1 MEAARIM
8 NYRRLG
14 KSGIKLSEIG
24 LGSWLTFGLGVDG
37 GTARACIRRAFDLGV
52 NFFDTADVYHTGAA
66 EEVYGRELSAFR
78 RRDLVIATKCYF
90 PMSAG
95 INDRG
100 LSRKHIFESVHDSL
114 KRLRTDYIDLYQCH
128 RFDEEVEIHEVVRAM
143 DDLIRQGKI
152 LYWGVSEWP
161 ADTIHAA
168 CHLAREVNAC
178 RPASNQP
185 EYSIAA
191 RRIETNGVQRICAEE
206 GLGMVLFSPLKQGV
220 LSGKYA
226 GGKIPRDS
234 RAASDTMG
242 VFLREID
249 SDLAERVERLRPIAE
264 RHGMTLAQLAI
275 AWLLPRRAVTSVII
289 GATRVEQVA
298 ENVAAAEFELT
309 PQDLAQIDALFPA
322 ETNQ

>member
-1 MEAARIM
+1 M

-24 LGSWLTFGLGVDG
+24 LGSWLTYGLGIADD
-37 GTARACIRRAFDLGV
+37 TARACIRRAFDLGV
-52 NFFDTADVYHTGAA
+52 NFFDTADVYHAGTA
-66 EEVYGRELSAFR
+66 ESVYGRELSAFR

-95 INDRG
+95 INDQG

-114 KRLRTDYIDLYQCH
+114 QRLRTDYIDLYQCH
-128 RFDEEVEIHEVVRAM
+128 RFDEEVEIDEVVRAL

-161 ADTIHAA
+161 ADAIRET
-168 CHLAREVNAC
+168 CRLARDINVC
-178 RPASNQP
+178 PPASNQP
-185 EYSIAA
+185 EYSLAA
-191 RRIETNGVQRICAEE
+191 RRVETDGVQQACAEE
-206 GLGMVLFSPLKQGV
+206 GLGMVLWSPLKQGV

-226 GGKIPRDS
+226 GGKIPRNS
-234 RAASDTMG
+234 RAASDKMG

-249 SDLAERVERLRPIAE
+249 ADLADRVDRLRPIAE

-275 AWLLPRRAVTSVII
+275 AWLLPRQAVTSVIV
-289 GATRVEQVA
+289 GATRVEQVE
-298 ENVAAAEFELT
+298 ENVAAAQFELT
-309 PQDLAQIDALFPA
+309 LQDLAQIDALFPA

>member
-1 MEAARIM
+1 M

-24 LGSWLTFGLGVDG
+24 LGSWLTYGLGIADD
-37 GTARACIRRAFDLGV
+37 TARACIRRAFDLGV
-52 NFFDTADVYHTGAA
+52 NFFDTADVYHAGTA
-66 EEVYGRELSAFR
+66 ESVYGRELSAFR

-95 INDRG
+95 INDQG

-114 KRLRTDYIDLYQCH
+114 QRLRTDYIDLYQCH
-128 RFDEEVEIHEVVRAM
+128 RFDEEVEIDEVVRAL

-161 ADTIHAA
+161 ADAIRET
-168 CHLAREVNAC
+168 CRLARDINVC
-178 RPASNQP
+178 PPASNQP
-185 EYSIAA
+185 EYSLAA
-191 RRIETNGVQRICAEE
+191 RRVETDGVQQACAEE
-206 GLGMVLFSPLKQGV
+206 GLGMVLWSPLKQGV

-226 GGKIPRDS
+226 GGKIPRNS
-234 RAASDTMG
+234 RAASDKMG

-249 SDLAERVERLRPIAE
+249 ADLADRVDRLRPIAE
-264 RHGMTLAQLAI
+264 RRGMTLAQLAI

-289 GATRVEQVA
+289 GATRVEQVE
-298 ENVAAAEFELT
+298 ENVAAAQFELT